1 MLSQRAREAYGGI
14 EASALNLN
22 VVEASRANVAR
33 LKALLRPRSSDEH
46 LFFRRFIHL
55 PFILEHR
62 SHSWAAI
69 KGQTKESP
77 GDRNWKGKILSLL
90 ELAKLFAIRPRKY
103 TRVKDATKRK
113 WLVPGTE
120 IEPANPEIGENFH
133 FTKINGKP
141 IAEVQLSDISSFSVI
156 QTMLGDLAVKIN
168 TGETDFRDFGNIDF
182 CFFKWTLAGQVS
194 LELGGG
200 GIAAAK
206 PKHFVD
212 HLLYSEG
219 FITFDDWISYH
230 SDQTFQKNLNTVW
243 DGFGQ
248 NGQMSVRFSR
258 SNKSK
263 IYTYRNQTL
272 VKKIPDEV
280 FFGGDIFAGSALT
293 VTEHLRA
300 IDPGGGF
307 IRHAL
312 QNDFNGLVWR
322 FVSTVWQLIE
332 AKLPGTMNY
341 YDYKISK
348 AQATGREPF
357 TDSRKHEGGSW
368 ARR

>member
-133 FTKINGKP
+133 FTKINVK
-141 IAEVQLSDISSFSVI
+141 SS
-156 QTMLGDLAVKIN
+156 K
-168 TGETDFRDFGNIDF
+168 
-182 CFFKWTLAGQVS
+182 
-194 LELGGG
+194 
-200 GIAAAK
+200 K
-206 PKHFVD
+206 PKVISKNTIKKSTKTKRSQAESKPVKLEIVD
-212 HLLYSEG
+212 PNTENFEEDKSELEESHPNELNFSRGDYNQVGFKVYYEIDEEFPSKLLCK
-219 FITFDDWISYH
+219 ISP
-230 SDQTFQKNLNTVW
+230 
-243 DGFGQ
+243 Q
-248 NGQMSVRFSR
+248 NG
-258 SNKSK
+258 
-263 IYTYRNQTL
+263 
-272 VKKIPDEV
+272 DEFEKV
-280 FFGGDIFAGSALT
+280 
-293 VTEHLRA
+293 
-300 IDPGGGF
+300 
-307 IRHAL
+307 
-312 QNDFNGLVWR
+312 
-322 FVSTVWQLIE
+322 
-332 AKLPGTMNY
+332 Y
-341 YDYKISK
+341 
-348 AQATGREPF
+348 
-357 TDSRKHEGGSW
+357 
-368 ARR
+368 